1 MRAYPLGPLVARK
14 CPVPGVPVIDV
25 SALRGGSTAR
35 DDVARELDAACR
47 DVGFFYIVGHAVNE
61 GLQGRLE
68 ALSREFFA
76 LPDSE
81 KAGIAMA
88 RGGRAWRG
96 WFPVGGELT
105 SGRPDRKEGIYFG
118 AELGPD
124 HPRVAAGVPL
134 HGPNL
139 FPAHPAG
146 LRDAVL
152 AYVAAMTDLGHLL
165 ASAIARALGLADD
178 WFATHLT
185 ADPTV
190 LFRIFHY
197 PPAGATG
204 ADEPQAS
211 EGSWGV
217 AEHTDY
223 GLLTILHQDD
233 TGGLEVRTPTDW
245 TAAPPIPGSFVCNLG
260 DMLERMTG
268 GLYRSTPH
276 RVRARGR
283 VGRVSFA
290 FFFDPSW
297 DAEVRALPLDATPP
311 PTPSAP
317 RWDGANVHE
326 LTGTYGEYLLA
337 KVAKVFPDLGAR
349 VLDR

>member
-1 MRAYPLGPLVARK
+1 
-14 CPVPGVPVIDV
+14 VPGVPVVDV
-25 SALRGGSTAR
+25 SALRAGGAAG
-35 DDVARELDAACR
+35 DEVARQLDAACR
-47 DVGFFYIVGHAVNE
+47 NVGFFYVVGHAVDD

-68 ALSREFFA
+68 GLSREFFG
-76 LPDSE
+76 LPDDE

-124 HPRVAAGVPL
+124 DPRVSAGLPL

-139 FPAHPAG
+139 FPARPAG

-152 AYVAAMTDLGHLL
+152 AYMAAMTDLGHLL

-197 PPAGATG
+197 PPAGA
-204 ADEPQAS
+204 DEPPGA

-223 GLLTILHQDD
+223 GLLTILRQDD
-233 TGGLEVRTPTDW
+233 TGGLEVRTPRGW

-276 RVRARGR
+276 RVRNQGR

-297 DAEVRALPLDATPP
+297 DAEVAALPLGGARPSA
-311 PTPSAP
+311 PSAP
-317 RWDGANVHE
+317 RWDGANVHD
-326 LTGTYGEYLLA
+326 LTGTYGDYLLA
-337 KVAKVFPDLGAR
+337 KVAKVFPDLGAG

>member
-1 MRAYPLGPLVARK
+1 VAGL
-14 CPVPGVPVIDV
+14 PIIDV
-25 SALRGGSTAR
+25 SAAR
-35 DDVARELDAACR
+35 DGGAARDEVSRQVDAACR
-47 DVGFFYIVGHAVNE
+47 DVGFFYIVGHGVDE
-61 GLQGRLE
+61 GPPRQLE
-68 ALSREFFA
+68 ALSREFFG
-76 LPDSE
+76 LPDDE
-81 KAGIAMA
+81 KAGIGMA
-88 RGGRAWRG
+88 GGGRAWRG

-124 HPRVAAGVPL
+124 HPRVAAGIPL
-134 HGPNL
+134 HGANL
-139 FPAHPAG
+139 FPARPAG

-152 AYVAAMTDLGHLL
+152 AYMAAMTDLGRLL
-165 ASAIARALGLADD
+165 SAAVARALGLGDD

-197 PPAGATG
+197 PPATAAGGERLGAAPG
-204 ADEPQAS
+204 
-211 EGSWGV
+211 WGV

-223 GLLTILHQDD
+223 GLLTILRQDD
-233 TGGLEVRTPTDW
+233 TGGLEVRTPTGW
-245 TAAPPIPGSFVCNLG
+245 TVAPPIPGSFVCNLG

-276 RVRARGR
+276 RVRNTGR
-283 VGRVSFA
+283 EGRVSFA

-297 DAEVRALPLDATPP
+297 DAEVRPLPLGRPP
-311 PTPSAP
+311 APVPAVP

-326 LTGTYGEYLLA
+326 LAGTYGEYLLA
-337 KVAKVFPDLGAR
+337 RVAKVFPDLGAR
-349 VLDR
+349 VLDQ

>member
-1 MRAYPLGPLVARK
+1 MPVADLPIVDVAALRSTGAARDEVARQ
-14 CPVPGVPVIDV
+14 
-25 SALRGGSTAR
+25 
-35 DDVARELDAACR
+35 LDAACR
-47 DVGFFYIVGHAVNE
+47 DVGFFYVVGHAVDDR
-61 GLQGRLE
+61 LPGRLE
-68 ALSREFFA
+68 ALSREFFG
-76 LPDSE
+76 LTEDE
-81 KAGIAMA
+81 KARIAMA
-88 RGGRAWRG
+88 GGGRAWRG

-118 AELGPD
+118 AELGRD

-139 FPAHPAG
+139 FPSRPAG
-146 LRDAVL
+146 LREAVL
-152 AYVAAMTDLGHLL
+152 AYMAAMTELGRLL
-165 ASAIARALGLADD
+165 ASAIARGLGLPDD
-178 WFATHLT
+178 WFAIHLT

-197 PPAGATG
+197 PAASDAGGGEPAGEHT
-204 ADEPQAS
+204 
-211 EGSWGV
+211 WGV

-223 GLLTILHQDD
+223 GLLTILRQDD
-233 TGGLEVRTPTDW
+233 TGGLEVQTPTGWID
-245 TAAPPIPGSFVCNLG
+245 APPVPGSFVCNIG
-260 DMLERMTG
+260 DMLERMTS

-276 RVRARGR
+276 RVHNAGR

-297 DAEVRALPLDATPP
+297 DAEVSPLPLDRPP
-311 PTPSAP
+311 IPAPAAP

-326 LTGTYGEYLLA
+326 LSGTYGDYLLA

>member
-1 MRAYPLGPLVARK
+1 MAGL
-14 CPVPGVPVIDV
+14 PVIDV
-25 SALRGGSTAR
+25 AALRSTGAAR
-35 DDVARELDAACR
+35 GDVARQLDAACR
-47 DVGFFYIVGHAVNE
+47 DVGFFYVVGHAVDD
-61 GLQGRLE
+61 GLQRRLE
-68 ALSREFFA
+68 ALSREFFG
-76 LPDSE
+76 LPEDE
-81 KAGIAMA
+81 KSRIAMA
-88 RGGRAWRG
+88 GGGRAWRG

-118 AELGPD
+118 AELTRD

-139 FPAHPAG
+139 FPARPPG

-152 AYVAAMTDLGHLL
+152 AYMAAMTELGHLL
-165 ASAIARALGLADD
+165 ASAIARGLGLPDD

-197 PPAGATG
+197 PAAPDAGHGDEPAGERA
-204 ADEPQAS
+204 
-211 EGSWGV
+211 WGV

-223 GLLTILHQDD
+223 GLLTILRQDD
-233 TGGLEVRTPTDW
+233 TGGLEVRTPTAW
-245 TAAPPIPGSFVCNLG
+245 TDAPPVPGSFVCNLG

-276 RVRARGR
+276 RVHNAGR

-297 DAEVRALPLDATPP
+297 DAEVSPLPLDRPQAR
-311 PTPSAP
+311 AP
-317 RWDGANVHE
+317 AASRWDGANVHE
-326 LTGTYGEYLLA
+326 LGGTYGDYLLG

-349 VLDR
+349 VLGR

>member
-1 MRAYPLGPLVARK
+1 
-14 CPVPGVPVIDV
+14 VPGVPVIDV
-25 SALRGGSTAR
+25 SALGGGGAAR
-35 DDVARELDAACR
+35 DEVVRQLDAACR
-47 DVGFFYIVGHAVNE
+47 DVGFFYVVGHAVDG
-61 GLQGRLE
+61 GLQDRLE
-68 ALSREFFA
+68 ALSREFFG
-76 LPDSE
+76 LPDDE

-118 AELGPD
+118 AELGRD

-139 FPAHPAG
+139 FPARPAG
-146 LRDAVL
+146 LREAVV
-152 AYVAAMTDLGHLL
+152 AYMAAMTDLGHLL

-190 LFRIFHY
+190 LFRLFHY
-197 PPAGATG
+197 PPYGL
-204 ADEPQAS
+204 DQPAS
-211 EGSWGV
+211 TEGSWGV

-223 GLLTILHQDD
+223 GLLTILRQDD
-233 TGGLEVRTPTDW
+233 TGGLEVRTPAGW
-245 TAAPPIPGSFVCNLG
+245 TAAPPIPDSFVCNLG
-260 DMLERMTG
+260 DMLERLTG

-297 DAEVRALPLDATPP
+297 DAEVGALPLPGTPP
-311 PTPSAP
+311 PTPAGP
-317 RWDGANVHE
+317 RWDDANVHE
-326 LTGTYGEYLLA
+326 LTGTYGDYLLS

-349 VLDR
+349 VLER

>member
-1 MRAYPLGPLVARK
+1 MW
-14 CPVPGVPVIDV
+14 PVTGLPVVDV
-25 SALRGGSTAR
+25 SALRGGGAACDDAAR
-35 DDVARELDAACR
+35 QLDAACR
-47 DVGFFYIVGHAVNE
+47 DVGFFYVIGHAVDE
-61 GLQGRLE
+61 VLQGRLE
-68 ALSREFFA
+68 ALSREFFG
-76 LPDSE
+76 LPDDE
-81 KAGIAMA
+81 KARIAMA
-88 RGGRAWRG
+88 GGGRAWRG

-118 AELGPD
+118 AELAPD

-139 FPAHPAG
+139 FPARPAG

-152 AYVAAMTDLGHLL
+152 AYMAAMTDLGHLL
-165 ASAIARALGLADD
+165 ASAVARALGLADD

-197 PPAGATG
+197 PPAAVTYAEGPSGA
-204 ADEPQAS
+204 ERP
-211 EGSWGV
+211 WGV

-223 GLLTILHQDD
+223 GLLTILRQDD
-233 TGGLEVRTPTDW
+233 TGGLEVRTPTGW
-245 TAAPPIPGSFVCNLG
+245 TPAPPIPGSLVCNLG

-276 RVRARGR
+276 RVRNPGR

-297 DAEVRALPLDATPP
+297 DAEVGALPLEGR
-311 PTPSAP
+311 PSPAPSVP
-317 RWDGANVHE
+317 RWDGANVHA
-326 LTGTYGEYLLA
+326 LTGTYGDYLLA

>member
-1 MRAYPLGPLVARK
+1 M
-14 CPVPGVPVIDV
+14 
-25 SALRGGSTAR
+25 
-35 DDVARELDAACR
+35 
-47 DVGFFYIVGHAVNE
+47 GFFYVVGHAVDE
-61 GLQGRLE
+61 DLQGRLE
-68 ALSREFFA
+68 ALSQEFFG
-76 LPDSE
+76 LPDDE

-88 RGGRAWRG
+88 GGGRAWRG

-139 FPAHPAG
+139 FPARPAG

-152 AYVAAMTDLGHLL
+152 AYIAAMTDLGHLL

-178 WFATHLT
+178 WFDTHLT

-197 PPAGATG
+197 PPAGATAATG
-204 ADEPQAS
+204 ATAADEPPGAAQP
-211 EGSWGV
+211 WGV

-223 GLLTILHQDD
+223 GLLTILRQDD
-233 TGGLEVRTPTDW
+233 TGGLEVRTPTGW
-245 TAAPPIPGSFVCNLG
+245 TAAPPIAGSFVCNLG

-268 GLYRSTPH
+268 GLHRSTPH
-276 RVRARGR
+276 RVRNRGR

-297 DAEVRALPLDATPP
+297 DAEVGALPLEGTPP
-311 PTPSAP
+311 PAPSAP

-326 LTGTYGEYLLA
+326 LTGTYGDYLLA
-337 KVAKVFPDLGAR
+337 KVAKVFPDLGTR

>member
-1 MRAYPLGPLVARK
+1 MAGLPVVDVAALRSTGAARDEVAR
-14 CPVPGVPVIDV
+14 
-25 SALRGGSTAR
+25 R
-35 DDVARELDAACR
+35 LDAACR
-47 DVGFFYIVGHAVNE
+47 DVGFFYVVGHAVDD
-61 GLQGRLE
+61 GLQAELE
-68 ALSREFFA
+68 ALSREFFG
-76 LPDSE
+76 LPEDE
-81 KAGIAMA
+81 KARIAMA
-88 RGGRAWRG
+88 EGGRAWRG

-118 AELGPD
+118 AELARD

-139 FPAHPAG
+139 FPTSPPG

-152 AYVAAMTDLGHLL
+152 AYMAAMTELGHLL
-165 ASAIARALGLADD
+165 ASAIARGLGLPDD
-178 WFATHLT
+178 WFATYLT

-197 PPAGATG
+197 PATPDAGGAGQPTG
-204 ADEPQAS
+204 ERA
-211 EGSWGV
+211 WGV

-223 GLLTILHQDD
+223 GLLTILRQDD
-233 TGGLEVRTPTDW
+233 TGGLEVRTPTGW
-245 TAAPPIPGSFVCNLG
+245 TDAPPEPGSFVCNLG

-276 RVRARGR
+276 RVHNAGR

-297 DAEVRALPLDATPP
+297 DAEVSPLPLDRPQAPAP
-311 PTPSAP
+311 AAP
-317 RWDGANVHE
+317 RWDGANVHD
-326 LTGTYGEYLLA
+326 LGGTYGDYLLA
-337 KVAKVFPDLGAR
+337 KVAKVFPDLGSR